1 MRNPIII
8 KGNQVTADFSFS
20 FNLNSLRMFSG
31 FPRQRRFTLQMEDLR
46 FQLQSYC
53 HHDSDLQFSHRHGF
67 PSNLKGL
74 GRGLPE
80 RIYDIVNHP
89 LSYILQ
95 CEKCHEDYDS
105 DTREWKNR
113 YKH

>member
-8 KGNQVTADFSFS
+8 KGDQVIADFSFS
-20 FNLNSLRMFSG
+20 FNLNSLRMFNG

-46 FQLQSYC
+46 FQFQSYC

-67 PSNLKGL
+67 PSKVDGT
-74 GRGLPE
+74 GRGLSV
-80 RIYDIVNHP
+80 RVYDIVNNP

-95 CEKCHEDYDS
+95 CEKCHEDYDRE
-105 DTREWKNR
+105 TREWKNR